1 MCIYTHMHFSR
12 TCQKKVMA
20 TFPVWEALITLSSF
34 TFSRTCHVSGSIGD
48 RIVRMTGFETRRA
61 RVDQCINTRLL
72 GGLASPRFVDQ
83 DSWMAWK
90 IFICFSV
97 FSVCF
102 VCFSFGIYACLM
114 LLSVFLMFVFMET
127 RLRKQSS

>member
-1 MCIYTHMHFSR
+1 
-12 TCQKKVMA
+12 MA

-48 RIVRMTGFETRRA
+48 RIVRMTGFETRRVK
-61 RVDQCINTRLL
+61 VDQCINTRLL